1 MMRHLGL
8 AGLLCWAV
16 TAQASP
22 AWNSLWRTPD
32 QRAQQLLQ
40 QGKAAEASRLFQDP
54 RRKAYAELQAGNFSQ
69 AAQDFH
75 AFNDTDGQYNR
86 GNALARAGHLQEA
99 IQAYDAALAH
109 DPDNADARHNRE
121 LVARALQK
129 QSPPPSPSA
138 SGKGQQGGKSP
149 PGQTQSGQ
157 NPSDQGKQ
165 NMHAGGTQNGSAPKP
180 SSGNTAQTGKPG
192 QRPPGG
198 APPKPDGAD
207 QPGQPGQPSQPPS
220 GQQAVGQAGPSP
232 GRHADA
238 SGPQQDQAANDAAQA
253 RNDAAA
259 GLAKPQQAPQA
270 AVRPPSERQLA
281 EEQWLRRIPDD
292 PGGLLRRKFMIEH
305 LIRQQ
310 GAQP

>member
-1 MMRHLGL
+1 MRHLGL
-8 AGLLCWAV
+8 AGLLWWAV

-22 AWNSLWRTPD
+22 TWNGLWRTPD

-86 GNALARAGHLQEA
+86 GNALARAGHLQQA

-129 QSPPPSPSA
+129 QPLSPSPSA

-149 PGQTQSGQ
+149 PGQSGQTQRGQ
-157 NPSDQGKQ
+157 NPSDSGKQ
-165 NMHAGGTQNGSAPKP
+165 NMHGGAQNGQISLVSQASQASLHPVSKQSASPVRPRCPAATRTRTARNRIRRRMMPRRPVTMPRPGWP
-180 SSGNTAQTGKPG
+180 SHSRRR
-192 QRPPGG
+192 RPPAARPANASLPKNNGCAAFRMIRAACCG
-198 APPKPDGAD
+198 AN
-207 QPGQPGQPSQPPS
+207 S
-220 GQQAVGQAGPSP
+220 
-232 GRHADA
+232 
-238 SGPQQDQAANDAAQA
+238 
-253 RNDAAA
+253 
-259 GLAKPQQAPQA
+259 
-270 AVRPPSERQLA
+270 
-281 EEQWLRRIPDD
+281 
-292 PGGLLRRKFMIEH
+292 
-305 LIRQQ
+305 
-310 GAQP
+310 

>member
-8 AGLLCWAV
+8 AGLLWWAV

-22 AWNSLWRTPD
+22 TWNGLWRTPD

-121 LVARALQK
+121 LVAKALQK
-129 QSPPPSPSA
+129 QSPPPSQSA
-138 SGKGQQGGKSP
+138 SGKEQQGGKSP
-149 PGQTQSGQ
+149 PGQSGQTQRGQ
-157 NPSDQGKQ
+157 NPSDSGKQ
-165 NMHAGGTQNGSAPKP
+165 NMHGGAQNGSAPKP
-180 SSGNTAQTGKPG
+180 SSGNAAQTGKPG
-192 QRPPGG
+192 QHPPGG
-198 APPKPDGAD
+198 ASPKPGGAD
-207 QPGQPGQPSQPPS
+207 QPGQPPS

-238 SGPQQDQAANDAAQA
+238 SGSRQDQAANDAAQA
-253 RNDAAA
+253 RHDAAA

-270 AVRPPSERQLA
+270 AGRPPSERQLA